1 MHAPVE
7 DCPLAETA
15 RPAEE
20 FLPADLDSAQRG
32 HLADPTGLPLSLV
45 VTTLDNAA
53 TLARCLDSLP
63 PLCDAI
69 VLDSGS
75 SDDSVAIARARGA
88 RVQSTPFRGYGPQK
102 SAAIELARCDW
113 VLLLDADEWLSDDAA
128 AGLSDLFVRGMPQLH
143 LGYAL
148 ARREWLFWQFQHPWT
163 RMNRYLR
170 LFRRDA
176 MRMSDA
182 AVHAA
187 PTVDG
192 PVGHLPGHLMHDG
205 ERDIGTKVAKVNAY
219 AAGTAEDRIRRGV
232 HGARLRM
239 IGYPPLFFVRNY
251 VFKRQFLNGWAGFI
265 ASVIGAFYVFL
276 KYARVYEARRAGRAK
291 SNGIRSMGRSSD
303 DQAKSARP
311 LPQDPQP

>member
-1 MHAPVE
+1 MHEPVDE
-7 DCPLAETA
+7 LPPAET
-15 RPAEE
+15 
-20 FLPADLDSAQRG
+20 LGSADALLSVDLASCAG
-32 HLADPTGLPLSLV
+32 HLCDPAGLPLSLV

-63 PLCDAI
+63 PLQDAI

-75 SDDSVAIARARGA
+75 SDASVEIARARGA
-88 RVQSTPFRGYGPQK
+88 RVQSRPFRGYGPQK
-102 SAAIELARCDW
+102 TAAIELARCDW
-113 VLLLDADEWLSDDAA
+113 VLLLDADEWLSAEAA
-128 AGLSDLFVRGMPQLH
+128 AALRELFVQGVPGHVRG
-143 LGYAL
+143 YTL
-148 ARREWLFWQFQHPWT
+148 ARREWLFWQFQHRWT

-187 PTVDG
+187 PRVDG
-192 PVGHLPGHLMHDG
+192 PVGRLPGHLMHDG

-232 HGARLRM
+232 HATRLRM
-239 IGYPPLFFVRNY
+239 IAYPPLFFLRNY
-251 VFKRQFLNGWAGFI
+251 LFKRQFLNGWAGFI

-276 KYARVYEARRAGRAK
+276 KYARVYEARRAARGGRP
-291 SNGIRSMGRSSD
+291 
-303 DQAKSARP
+303 RP
-311 LPQDPQP
+311 EA